1 MSALSRIR
9 TLAAA
14 LALLL
19 FMSANAIAWTNK
31 PMDTPGGPPVPNPQE
46 VGDPDFGNGLTWKRY
61 VELFRAT
68 FVGSPLLRRIA
79 LPTQSRVGARSV
91 FSYPR
96 SGRR

>member
-19 FMSANAIAWTNK
+19 FMSANAIAWTDK

-46 VGDPDFGNGLTWKRY
+46 VGDPDTGHNLTWKRY
-61 VELFRAT
+61 FEYFR
-68 FVGSPLLRRIA
+68 VSLIWNPLLRLNPGPVRVLRLTRIPP
-79 LPTQSRVGARSV
+79 LPRTYRD
-91 FSYPR
+91 
-96 SGRR
+96 